1 MRCSRWETNVAVVTL
16 ARPTLRGV
24 RKNPRCEAPPLLFPR
39 LRSPRRSRAC
49 LHIPAPSA
57 RCRSVCSLSPRCCLF
72 HIAAGWRATCARPG
86 STDHPC
92 LLFDQRGEI
101 NRVGQTGLPQ
111 RSRVP
116 IRERPLHGSGSS
128 GEMQLRDSA
137 WLFRP
142 RACRE
147 RWRSCLPGRSAR
159 NRPCPNPF
167 PGPSGI
173 AAVAAAAEV
182 AETRCSVAVAE
193 WAMRR
198 VLRKRLHRWI
208 AISVMR
214 ASCGVPLFFCYPHG
228 SKRRNVCPCDV
239 AGREC
244 Q

>member
-1 MRCSRWETNVAVVTL
+1 MKVHADLQLQISSHTWRSYAFGYRSGLGNSFGECRCGRLSMRLRVLALRMRCSRWETNVAVVTL

-147 RWRSCLPGRSAR
+147 R
-159 NRPCPNPF
+159 
-167 PGPSGI
+167 
-173 AAVAAAAEV
+173 
-182 AETRCSVAVAE
+182 
-193 WAMRR
+193 
-198 VLRKRLHRWI
+198 
-208 AISVMR
+208 
-214 ASCGVPLFFCYPHG
+214 
-228 SKRRNVCPCDV
+228 
-239 AGREC
+239 
-244 Q
+244 